1 MTSVIRDLRPTSVT
15 SAPAH
20 VRRYDLLTAPES
32 VTYRA
37 FDRRHLAA
45 ISLLL
50 AALAYPRS
58 ADAETWLLRDE
69 TWQIF
74 TDGRVGA
81 FASWALGDGLPQ
93 PIYRLGPNNA
103 TIVQQVTAGG
113 WSWPSEKQ
121 QLSDPAFPQE
131 VVLSQGK
138 VNQLRIRSGYAG
150 LVLGFGLRNQLTP
163 TTRVVGYFQLWAYT
177 ETIDQVADRINSP
190 DVRQGFAEIQGPW
203 GSLLA
208 GRTRPLFSRAAAEI
222 QLDYGYRWNVGYTP
236 PGTSF
241 PTPAEWFAAGLV
253 YSAPPLVGLTL
264 SIGAFDPT
272 VPGIIGITRS
282 KYPSL
287 EGELVF
293 EHRFGSRSRVLLFA
307 NALVQ
312 KVYKDGYCPPESP
325 ASPSPCDGTLAGVG
339 YGGRLEIGRVHLAF
353 AGHRSVGIEPDYLP
367 EVVDAEVDQ
376 LGNLRNLDGYSVRG
390 EVLLGR
396 FDVFGGASIAR
407 VFPTASDN
415 QRMQVPTDTTS
426 QNEIFLYSLIK
437 NQVGVD
443 IGLVYNLTGGLYVD
457 LDYSRIQADWYHGEE
472 QVVHVL
478 NCGMGLGW

>member
-1 MTSVIRDLRPTSVT
+1 VADLGNL
-15 SAPAH
+15 APAH
-20 VRRYDLLTAPES
+20 VSRDELLTAPES
-32 VTYRA
+32 VTDRA
-37 FDRRHLAA
+37 FDRRRSQALA

-50 AALAYPRS
+50 AGLTYPRL
-58 ADAETWLLRDE
+58 ADAETLLLRDE
-69 TWQIF
+69 GWQIF

-93 PIYRLGPNNA
+93 PIYRLAPNNA
-103 TIVQQVTAGG
+103 QIIQEVTGGGWNWLSERQQV
-113 WSWPSEKQ
+113 
-121 QLSDPAFPQE
+121 SDPAFPQQTSF
-131 VVLSQGK
+131 SQGK

-150 LVLGFGLRNQLTP
+150 LMLGFGLRNQLSP

-177 ETIDQVADRINSP
+177 ETVDQVADRINSP

-222 QLDYGYRWNVGYTP
+222 QLDYGYRWSVGYTP
-236 PGTSF
+236 PGVSF

-253 YSAPPLVGLTL
+253 YSTPPVAGLTL
-264 SIGAFDPT
+264 SVGAFDPI
-272 VPGIIGITRS
+272 VPGIIGLTRS

-293 EHRFGSRSRVLLFA
+293 EHWFGPKSRVLLFA
-307 NALVQ
+307 NAIVQ
-312 KVYKDGYCPPESP
+312 KVYRNGYCPPESP
-325 ASPSPCDGTLAGVG
+325 ASPSPCDGTLAGVS

-353 AGHRSVGIEPDYLP
+353 VGHRSVGIEPDYLP
-367 EVVDAEVDQ
+367 EVIDAEVDQ

-390 EVLLGR
+390 EVVLGR
-396 FDVFGGASIAR
+396 FDVFGGAGIAR
-407 VFPTASDN
+407 VSPTVSDN
-415 QRMQVPTDTTS
+415 QRMQEPTYTTS
-426 QNEIFLYSLIK
+426 QSEIYVYSLIK
-437 NQVGVD
+437 NQVGIDMGV
-443 IGLVYNLTGGLYVD
+443 VYNLTGGLYFD
-457 LDYSRIQADWYHGEE
+457 LDYSRMQADWSLGEK

>member
-1 MTSVIRDLRPTSVT
+1 M
-15 SAPAH
+15 
-20 VRRYDLLTAPES
+20 
-32 VTYRA
+32 TYRT
-37 FDRRHLAA
+37 FDRRRSQSLIPHGRFQSVLAALRKALAIRVLSHPAA

-50 AALAYPRS
+50 AVLTYPRP
-58 ADAETWLLRDE
+58 AAAETLLLRDE

-103 TIVQQVTAGG
+103 TIFQQVTGGG
-113 WSWPSEKQ
+113 WSWPSAKQ

-131 VVLSQGK
+131 TIFSQGK

-150 LVLGFGLRNQLTP
+150 LVLGFGLRNQLSP
-163 TTRVVGYFQLWAYT
+163 TTRVVGYFQMWAYT
-177 ETIDQVADRINSP
+177 ETIDQVGDRINSP

-203 GSLLA
+203 GSLRA

-222 QLDYGYRWNVGYTP
+222 LLDYGYRWSVGYTP

-253 YSAPPLVGLTL
+253 YSTPAILGLTL
-264 SIGAFDPT
+264 SIGAFDPI

-282 KYPSL
+282 KYASL

-293 EHRFGSRSRVLLFA
+293 EHWFGSKSRILLFA

-339 YGGRLEIGRVHLAF
+339 YGGRLEIGRMHLAF
-353 AGHRSVGIEPDYLP
+353 AGHRSAGIEPDYLP
-367 EVVDAEVDQ
+367 EVVVAEVDQ

-390 EVLLGR
+390 EVVLGR

-415 QRMQVPTDTTS
+415 QLHLHDQS
-426 QNEIFLYSLIK
+426 E
-437 NQVGVD
+437 
-443 IGLVYNLTGGLYVD
+443 
-457 LDYSRIQADWYHGEE
+457 
-472 QVVHVL
+472 
-478 NCGMGLGW
+478 